1 MYFVSL
7 NDFFQLREE
16 EREAI
21 ETGIEDT
28 KNGLQLEDIQLI
40 QEFNLV
46 SISLEENSGIDTVT
60 FFHELLF
67 FYLC

>member
-1 MYFVSL
+1 M
-7 NDFFQLREE
+7 FQLREE

-28 KNGLQLEDIQLI
+28 KSGLQLEDIQLI

-46 SISLEENSGIDTVT
+46 SVD
-60 FFHELLF
+60 
-67 FYLC
+67 